1 MTLKLV
7 HFPQSRSLR
16 VLWALYELGV
26 EADVDV
32 RPLNHAALKQA
43 EYLELN
49 PLGKIPVFFDGDER
63 IVESVAIIEYI
74 ANKYADGNL
83 TRRPDDPDYGAY
95 LQWMHFGEAGMGG
108 YVNVL
113 IAQTA
118 LLPEEKRIPVMKAW
132 AEKETRNCLNFVED
146 NLGEEGFLLEEF
158 SLADI
163 ALVYLLFLLKITRNG
178 ALLGEKTNAYFK
190 RVTAR
195 DAWKNAC
202 AAEPPAGS

>member
-1 MTLKLV
+1 MALKLV

-16 VLWALYELGV
+16 VLWTLYELGV
-26 EADVDV
+26 DAEIDV
-32 RPLNHAALKQA
+32 RPLTDAALKDP
-43 EYLELN
+43 EYLKLN
-49 PLGKIPVFFDGDER
+49 PLGKTPVLLDGDQR

-74 ANKYADGNL
+74 ANKHAGGKL
-83 TRRPDDPDYGAY
+83 TRKPDDPNYGAY

-132 AEKETRNCLNFVED
+132 SEKETKNCLNFVED
-146 NLGEEGFLLEEF
+146 NLGEDGFLLDEF

-195 DAWKNAC
+195 DAWKKAC
-202 AAEPPAGS
+202 AAEPPASS